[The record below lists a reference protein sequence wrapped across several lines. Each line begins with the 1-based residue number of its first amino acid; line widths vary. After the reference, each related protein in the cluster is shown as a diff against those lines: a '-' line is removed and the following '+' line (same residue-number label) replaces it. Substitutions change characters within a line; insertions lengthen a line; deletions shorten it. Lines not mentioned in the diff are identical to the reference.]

1 MPFVLYGSSDVIQYD
16 SGSAVCSDLLDRVKA
31 SLDSVGIGHVELG
44 GAVMNPEL
52 TMILLD
58 YETQAEYALV

>member
-1 MPFVLYGSSDVIQYD
+1 MLFVLYGSSAVIQYD
-16 SGSAVCSDLLDRVKA
+16 SGSVVRSDLLGSVKA
-31 SLDSVGIGHVELG
+31 SLDSMGIGHVELG

-52 TMILLD
+52 TMILLG